1 MRLQDLFLEK
11 DKIIVEDGAGLVVP
25 GVNTTADVG
34 PNEITRQGKKFGF
47 KISSRGKVPVLKS
60 NGKIK

>member
-11 DKIIVEDGAGLVVP
+11 DKIIVEDGVGLVVP

-47 KISSRGKVPVLKS
+47 KIGPRGEVPVLKP